1 MGKQNPYFIVI
12 EGNDGSGKGTQVG
25 KLVSD
30 LKRNPSYFKLNNNR
44 IILETREPT
53 NNDIGQLIRKFLK
66 DINQLNKKSLSLLF
80 AADRYD
86 HLERNIIP
94 TLTKGGIVVSERYVY
109 SSIAYQIA
117 EEIDFN
123 WICRINEKIVTP
135 DLVIILDVDPEISIS
150 RIKSKGTVRSFEEME
165 YFEKR
170 ILLQNTIRQIYL
182 EIAENKLNG
191 MSRYD
196 FFNTNI
202 VKIDGNK
209 SIQEINKEIK
219 SIVKEL
225 FNGHYPLHSYKDLSL
240 KSSKTKKLKLD
251 DFF

>member
-1 MGKQNPYFIVI
+1 MAKQIPYFIVI

-30 LKRNPSYFKLNNNR
+30 LKRHPSHFKLNNNR
-44 IILETREPT
+44 IILETHEPT
-53 NNDIGQLIRKFLK
+53 NNDIGLLIRKYLK
-66 DINQLNKKSLSLLF
+66 DIKQLNKKSLSLLF

-94 TLTKGGIVVSERYVY
+94 TLIKGGIVVSERYVY
-109 SSIAYQIA
+109 SSIAYQKA
-117 EEIDFN
+117 EEINFD
-123 WICRINEKIVTP
+123 WICRINENIITP

-150 RIKSKGTVRSFEEME
+150 RIKSKGSVRSFEDLE

-182 EIAENKLNG
+182 EMAEQKLKG
-191 MSRYD
+191 MDNYA
-196 FFNTNI
+196 FFKTNF
-202 VKIDGNK
+202 VKIDGTQSK
-209 SIQEINKEIK
+209 EKVSKEIK
-219 SIVKEL
+219 TTVKEL
-225 FNGHYPLHSYKDLSL
+225 FNGRYQLHSHEDLSL
-240 KSSKTKKLKLD
+240 KSSQIIKLNLD